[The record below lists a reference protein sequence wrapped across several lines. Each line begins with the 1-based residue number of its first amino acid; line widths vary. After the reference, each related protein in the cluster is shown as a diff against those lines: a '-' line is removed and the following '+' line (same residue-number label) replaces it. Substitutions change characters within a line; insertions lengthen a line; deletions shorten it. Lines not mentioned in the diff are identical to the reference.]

1 MSNVINNTI
10 NDTAVGKPLR
20 RACDLMKTPEI
31 EKREML
37 FDEFWT
43 KGELAILFGEAG
55 IGKSLL
61 AMQIA
66 DALTRGRPIVEYLK
80 MPETPL
86 KVLYVDLVLN
96 DAQFCRR
103 YKREAGDGEVR
114 AYEFSENLIYDRPPE
129 GADVAE
135 WIRNAVDSNPLDIVI
150 VDDLSVV
157 SDTDDGTR
165 ERLRLLLELR
175 KLSRVHGLSVLV
187 LADSIP
193 SGYEL
198 TTEAALRRGRVF
210 CNYADSVFT
219 IDGLDETDFR
229 MIVQTRS
236 SGGDRFWTENNRLY
250 ARVSHSASGLLG
262 LVFPSCD
269 RKKNGLPD
277 QILRIKELRDENK
290 MTFRDIAEYLELSKS
305 SVHRLYSMWKPDMD
319 DVEVEEDDE
328 AYKVEEDEE
337 DEEEEVEEEE
347 DDEDDEDE
355 DDDNGDDERLDPD
368 LGIPARYAE
377 PDPRD
382 LRELAS
388 QTSDEQIE

>member
-1 MSNVINNTI
+1 MSNVTNNTI
-10 NDTAVGKPLR
+10 NDTAAGKPLR

-61 AMQIA
+61 AMQLA

-86 KVLYVDLVLN
+86 RVLYVDLVLN

-103 YKREAGDGEVR
+103 YKREAGDGEIR

-135 WIRNAVDSNPLDIVI
+135 WIRNAVDANPLDIVI

-198 TTEAALRRGRVF
+198 TTEAALRRGRVL

-262 LVFPSCD
+262 LVFPKCD
-269 RKKNGLPD
+269 REKNGLPD

-328 AYKVEEDEE
+328 AYEVD
-337 DEEEEVEEEE
+337 EEEVEEVDEE
-347 DDEDDEDE
+347 DDEY
-355 DDDNGDDERLDPD
+355 DDDLEDPD
-368 LGIPARYAE
+368 
-377 PDPRD
+377 D
-382 LRELAS
+382 S
-388 QTSDEQIE
+388 S

>member
-1 MSNVINNTI
+1 
-10 NDTAVGKPLR
+10 
-20 RACDLMKTPEI
+20 MKALKD
-31 EKREML
+31 EKRELL
-37 FDEFWT
+37 FDELWA
-43 KGELAILFGEAG
+43 KGELAILFGEPG

-61 AMQIA
+61 AMQLA
-66 DALTRGRPIVEYLK
+66 DALTRGRPIVEFLK

-96 DAQFCRR
+96 DAQFCGR
-103 YKREAGDGEVR
+103 YTREAGDGEIR
-114 AYEFSENLIYDRPPE
+114 TYEFSEELMYDRPPE

-135 WIRNAVDSNPLDIVI
+135 WIRNAVEANPLDIVI

-157 SDTDDGTR
+157 SLTDDGTR
-165 ERLRLLLELR
+165 ERLHLLLELR
-175 KLSRVHGLSVLV
+175 RLSRVHGLSVLV
-187 LADSIP
+187 LADSWP

-198 TTEAALRRGRVF
+198 TTEAALRRGRVL

-219 IDGLDETDFR
+219 IDSLDEMDLR

-236 SGGDRFWTENNRLY
+236 SGGARFWTENNRLY
-250 ARVSHSASGLLG
+250 GRVSQMASGLLG
-262 LVFPSCD
+262 LVFPNCD
-269 RKKNGLPD
+269 PKKNGLPD

-305 SVHRLYSMWKPDMD
+305 SVHRLYSMWKPDMV

-337 DEEEEVEEEE
+337 DKEEEVEEEE

-355 DDDNGDDERLDPD
+355 YDDNGDDERLDPD

-388 QTSDEQIE
+388 QTSYEQIE